1 MRVLVLNAGSSSLK
15 ASVIDTASNATLA
28 ESITGWQLDASA
40 ADSRREAATSVVADV
55 TSRTGAIHAV
65 GHRVVHGGSAFTGP
79 TRVTDDVLELI
90 EALDELAPLHNHLAV
105 ETVQAATSLLPNI
118 DHVACFDTAFH
129 SVLEEEAWRYP
140 LPRDWQARWGIRR
153 FGFHGLSVSW
163 AVERAGQL
171 LGRPVA
177 DLNLVVA
184 HLGSGSSVTAVRG
197 GRSVATSMGFTP
209 LEGLM
214 MGTRSGSV
222 DPGILLH
229 VLRNGM
235 TADEL
240 ADALEHNSGLLAVS
254 GRTAD
259 VAELERAASDGK
271 DNAALSLGIYIRRA
285 AEGIAAAATSL
296 KRLDAFVFTGGI
308 GEHADSVRSAI
319 CVRLLVLGIRPPR
332 PSAGDEDEVLSSPG
346 SGVHVIRIRSRED
359 VVIARQTAQ
368 LLEVD
373 NSARRAPESTS

>member
-15 ASVIDTASNATLA
+15 ASVIDTASDATLR
-28 ESITGWQLDASA
+28 ESMMSWHSDASA
-40 ADSRREAATSVVADV
+40 AASRREAATSLVADS
-55 TSRTGAIHAV
+55 TRRTDSIHAV
-65 GHRVVHGGSAFTGP
+65 GHRVVHGGSTFTEP
-79 TRVTDDVLELI
+79 IRVAGGVLEQI

-105 ETVQAATSLLPNI
+105 ETIRAATRLLPNV

-163 AVERAGQL
+163 AVERAALL

-177 DLNLVVA
+177 DLGLVVA
-184 HLGSGSSVTAVRG
+184 HLGSGSSVTAVAG
-197 GRSVATSMGFTP
+197 GKSVATSMGFTP

-235 TADEL
+235 TVGQL
-240 ADALEHNSGLLAVS
+240 AGALEHHSGLLAVS

-259 VAELERAASDGK
+259 VAELERAAADGDEK
-271 DNAALSLGIYIRRA
+271 AALALAIYVRRA
-285 AEGIAAAATSL
+285 AEGIGAAATSL
-296 KRLDAFVFTGGI
+296 KKLDALVFTGGI
-308 GEHADSVRSAI
+308 GEHAGSVRTAI
-319 CVRLLVLGIRPPR
+319 CARLSVLGIQPPR
-332 PSAGDEDEVLSSPG
+332 PSPGDDDQVVSG
-346 SGVHVIRIRSRED
+346 SGSRVHVIRIRARED
-359 VVIARQTAQ
+359 VVIARQTAR
-368 LLEVD
+368 LLEV
-373 NSARRAPESTS
+373 ESSWTRS

>member
-15 ASVIDTASNATLA
+15 ASVIDTASDATLR
-28 ESITGWQLDASA
+28 ESMMSWHSDASA
-40 ADSRREAATSVVADV
+40 AASRREAATSLVADS
-55 TSRTGAIHAV
+55 TRRTGSIHAV
-65 GHRVVHGGSAFTGP
+65 GHRVVHGGSTFTEP
-79 TRVTDDVLELI
+79 IRVAGGVLEQI

-105 ETVQAATSLLPNI
+105 ETIRAATRLLPNV

-163 AVERAGQL
+163 AVERAALL

-177 DLNLVVA
+177 DLGLVVA
-184 HLGSGSSVTAVRG
+184 HLGSGSSVTAVAG
-197 GRSVATSMGFTP
+197 GKSVATSMGFTP

-235 TADEL
+235 TVGQL
-240 ADALEHNSGLLAVS
+240 AGALEHHSGLLAVS

-259 VAELERAASDGK
+259 VAELERAAADGDEK
-271 DNAALSLGIYIRRA
+271 AALALAIYVRRA
-285 AEGIAAAATSL
+285 AEGIGAAATSL
-296 KRLDAFVFTGGI
+296 KKLDALVFTGGI
-308 GEHADSVRSAI
+308 GEHAGSVRTAI
-319 CVRLLVLGIRPPR
+319 CARLRLLGIQPPQ
-332 PSAGDEDEVLSSPG
+332 PSPG
-346 SGVHVIRIRSRED
+346 DDDQVVSGSGSRVHLLRIRARED
-359 VVIARQTAQ
+359 VVIARQTAR
-368 LLEVD
+368 LLEV
-373 NSARRAPESTS
+373 ESSWTRS